1 MKKVFLSF
9 MLTAW
14 SGIFFSLNA
23 QEYKTPEKVVVITK
37 QNVNVR
43 QAPQASSKVVGKASN
58 GAIYE
63 FVAQEGTWYKV
74 KDVKSGNTVFIST
87 TVGRISAGNQI
98 ARTDKGLVEPNDNLR
113 FVYQKR
119 EDMADGERITS
130 YGFYQKQEKNV
141 VYAMVS
147 QTTNTMTG
155 RSFTNEVYY
164 KGKQMGWY
172 LFFDE
177 VVDMD
182 GVVQTKLDTPT
193 VVFSNG
199 TQGVIIDGQTY
210 KKTSYEF

>member
-1 MKKVFLSF
+1 
-9 MLTAW
+9 
-14 SGIFFSLNA
+14 
-23 QEYKTPEKVVVITK
+23 
-37 QNVNVR
+37 
-43 QAPQASSKVVGKASN
+43 
-58 GAIYE
+58 
-63 FVAQEGTWYKV
+63 
-74 KDVKSGNTVFIST
+74 
-87 TVGRISAGNQI
+87 
-98 ARTDKGLVEPNDNLR
+98 
-113 FVYQKR
+113 
-119 EDMADGERITS
+119 
-130 YGFYQKQEKNV
+130 
-141 VYAMVS
+141 MVS